1 MWALYGSILAC
12 YERMK
17 LRKLLHVNNGTP
29 RDMTLNFKSQLDNLD
44 GIYAALFAASEVI
57 YAELKKGSGLKFAT
71 SSNESG
77 DDQIELDV
85 IADEAFFDAL
95 KQDGHVRYVVSEER
109 PGLNKI
115 SDGPYSVALD
125 PLDGSKSAL
134 VGIPSGAIFGVFKN
148 AEVAK
153 DFHGGNIISGGFFVF
168 GMNLEA
174 YFADGDKVY
183 KGIFDQDAHTWDIVA
198 IEGNMPSADVLAI
211 NAQNQKMWDQWLQDH
226 YASLVGAGAP
236 YNMRWFA
243 SMVSDMKRMVL
254 QGGLFVYPSANRKGY
269 EDGKLRLV
277 YEAIP
282 MSFLIHAMGGSSTDG
297 DQSLLK
303 VPVTELH
310 QKTAV
315 FIGDKAKIEAVE
327 AAKRG

>member
-1 MWALYGSILAC
+1 MS
-12 YERMK
+12 
-17 LRKLLHVNNGTP
+17 
-29 RDMTLNFKSQLDNLD
+29 LNFKSQLPQLD
-44 GIYAALFAASEVI
+44 GIFDALFAASEVI

-85 IADEAFFDAL
+85 IADEAFFETLKHDAN
-95 KQDGHVRYVVSEER
+95 VRYVVSEER
-109 PGLNKI
+109 PDMKRI
-115 SDGPYSVALD
+115 SDGRYSVALD

-134 VGIPSGAIFGVFKN
+134 VGIPSGAIFAIFED
-148 AEVAK
+148 AEVAA
-153 DFHGGNIISGGFFVF
+153 DFNGSNIVSGGFFVF

-174 YFADGDKVY
+174 YFAVGKAVY
-183 KGIFDQDAHTWDIVA
+183 KGLFDADSGAWTIQP
-198 IEGNMPSADVLAI
+198 IEGGMPSADVLAI
-211 NAQNQKMWDQWLQDH
+211 NGQNQKLWDTWLQRH
-226 YASLVGAGAP
+226 YDELLDPKGGTRKP

-254 QGGLFVYPSANRKGY
+254 QGGLFAYPSANTKGY

-282 MSFLIHAMGGSSTDG
+282 MAYLIHAMGGSSTNG
-297 DQSLLK
+297 DQSILEM
-303 VPVTELH
+303 PVEKLH
-310 QKTAV
+310 QKTPV

-327 AAKRG
+327 AAKKAG

>member
-1 MWALYGSILAC
+1 
-12 YERMK
+12 
-17 LRKLLHVNNGTP
+17 
-29 RDMTLNFKSQLDNLD
+29 MTLSFKSQLPNLD

-85 IADEAFFDAL
+85 IADEAFFEEL
-95 KQDGHVRYVVSEER
+95 KTDGNVRYVVSEER
-109 PGLNKI
+109 PGLEKI

-134 VGIPSGAIFGVFKN
+134 VGIPSGAIFGVWKD

-153 DFHGGNIISGGFFVF
+153 DFNGANIISGGFFVF

-183 KGIFDQDAHTWDIVA
+183 KGQFNQDTSEWTVLP
-198 IEGNMPSADVLAI
+198 IEGELPSADVMSL
-211 NAQNQKMWDQWLQDH
+211 NACNQTMWDQWMKDH
-226 YASLVGAGAP
+226 YASLFMDADGTP
-236 YNMRWFA
+236 KPHNMRWYA
-243 SMVSDMKRMVL
+243 SMVSDIKRLVL
-254 QGGLFVYPSANRKGY
+254 QGGMFAYPGANRKGY
-269 EDGKLRLV
+269 EQGHLRLV

-282 MSFLIHAMGGSSTDG
+282 MSFLIHAMGGASTNG

-303 VPVTELH
+303 TPVETLH
-310 QKTAV
+310 QKTPV
-315 FIGDKAKIEAVE
+315 FIGNKDKIAAIE
-327 AAKRG
+327 AAKKTA